1 MSVKVTEPGGTTVR
15 IGRRWLPWRRRL
27 RHLDDL
33 DVPDVPL
40 GDDPISAVIAVI
52 MLVIALPFIALFAI
66 ALGELLLLLAVLP
79 LALLVRVAF
88 GRPWT
93 VDVTRQGELVLSERA
108 PDWPSST
115 ELIHDLAAKA
125 ERGDLL
131 SR

>member
-27 RHLDDL
+27 RHLDSL

-40 GDDPISAVIAVI
+40 ADDPISAVIAVI
-52 MLVIALPFIALFAI
+52 LLIIALPFILVFAI
-66 ALGELLLLLAVLP
+66 ALGELLILLALLP
-79 LALLVRVAF
+79 VALLVRVAF

-93 VDVTRQGELVLSERA
+93 VDVTRQGELVLSRQA

-125 ERGDLL
+125 ERGDLP
-131 SR
+131 R